1 MLYGQ
6 KYKHFITVST
16 LFGRLSCNM
25 AAGVCSLVILVIE
38 CENNRE

>member
-16 LFGRLSCNM
+16 LSCNM
-25 AAGVCSLVILVIE
+25 AAGVCSLVIFVIE